1 MPSFSDRLEIM
12 QSAARKISLHGAVSL
27 EPYARETAGYSGAD
41 LQALIYNAHLDAIH
55 ETLAPAVDAAG
66 QVTASSSAEEKD
78 LEYVVLGEDS
88 GTSVLSRAE
97 RANVDKRVRHRCG
110 FHTFCLSDI
119 ADRF

>member
-12 QSAARKISLHGAVSL
+12 QSAARKISLHSSVSL

-55 ETLAPAVDAAG
+55 ETLAPSVDAAG
-66 QVTASSSAEEKD
+66 QVTTSSAAEDKD

-88 GTSVLSRAE
+88 DGKVLSRAE
-97 RANVDKRVRHRCG
+97 RASVDKRVSSCSLRTIWTPLG
-110 FHTFCLSDI
+110 
-119 ADRF
+119 